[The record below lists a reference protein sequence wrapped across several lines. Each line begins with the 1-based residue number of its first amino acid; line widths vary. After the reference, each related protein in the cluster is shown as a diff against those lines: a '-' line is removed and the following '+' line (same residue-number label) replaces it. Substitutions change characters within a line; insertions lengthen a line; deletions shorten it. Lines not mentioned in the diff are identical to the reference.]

1 MDFEFSMVNK
11 TSMVVISGAI
21 SNSLNRFKIRKLEGR
36 PLLLPINEEAR
47 PMGETELQVAS
58 SNNSSTK
65 DLKSSKESDLS
76 INDITIDCENIAN
89 NQCNMSNIT
98 STSEG
103 DVFLT
108 MTDLDIGLIIGR
120 PRHQISDTEKFE
132 FLCNLMRPSPDYKF
146 PANGPRK
153 LKFQNKWFYNWKW
166 LSYSKSLDG
175 AFCVYCVL
183 FGTDEVKY
191 QKLGKLVCEKY
202 NSWNC
207 AVEKFNKHQSLIYH
221 LTAMEKANGFLNIF
235 NNKQNSVAVQLEIEE
250 NRLFIQ
256 PIIETILLCGRQGLA
271 LRGHKDYG
279 PIQFGTLFPSENDG
293 NFRPLLRYR
302 INGGDQKFLQRLQNC
317 PRNATYTSS
326 GIQNQ
331 IIDIIGSIII
341 KKLVNKINLAKCFT
355 VLADETCDISGIEQ
369 FSLCVRYYDNDSKM
383 MREDF
388 LKFVPVVDVT
398 GNGLAVVL
406 MDSLTNIGLD
416 LNFLRGQG
424 YDGASVMRGHF
435 NGVQAVVRRSYPL
448 ALYSHCSSHSLNLAI
463 SDACD
468 MKSIRNA
475 TDTLQA
481 IYVFFKTPK
490 RQDVLRKT
498 IDKIA
503 PENKKKKLKDL
514 CPTRWVERHESV
526 MVFLELFDSV
536 IEALEEISNWVDR
549 ETSSKSNNLLCSL
562 KNGEFLLA
570 VYVLAKAL
578 SISLPLSRQLQT
590 ENLDLV
596 KAIALAEDVSQT
608 VMELRRKAEE
618 DFKEIYTEVNR
629 KCETL
634 GVAITIPRLT
644 KNQQHRS
651 NFSTNSSEE
660 YFRLSI
666 YIPFLDSFSNQLS
679 ERFLAHKSLVK
690 NFSCLLIEHVDDEE
704 NFDKLLE
711 IYAED
716 IKVDEKSAK
725 GEFLVWKQQIKKS
738 TPKNVIDAL
747 HNSSSIIFPSI
758 HRLLVILATFP
769 VTTSTSER
777 SFSTLCR
784 LKTYLRNT
792 VGENRLNGL
801 ALMQIHRDIPVST
814 AEVIDELA
822 LKCRRLQF
830 N

>member
-1 MDFEFSMVNK
+1 
-11 TSMVVISGAI
+11 
-21 SNSLNRFKIRKLEGR
+21 
-36 PLLLPINEEAR
+36 
-47 PMGETELQVAS
+47 
-58 SNNSSTK
+58 
-65 DLKSSKESDLS
+65 
-76 INDITIDCENIAN
+76 
-89 NQCNMSNIT
+89 MS
-98 STSEG
+98 
-103 DVFLT
+103 
-108 MTDLDIGLIIGR
+108 
-120 PRHQISDTEKFE
+120 
-132 FLCNLMRPSPDYKF
+132 RPSPDYKY
-146 PANGPRK
+146 PASGSRN

-202 NSWNC
+202 NNWNC
-207 AVEKFNKHQSLIYH
+207 AVEKFNKHQSLVYH

-235 NNKQNSVAVQLEIEE
+235 NNKQVSVAVQLDTKLKLEIEE

-256 PIIETILLCGRQGLA
+256 PIIETILVCGRQGIA

-279 PIQFGTLFPSENDG
+279 PIQFETPFPSENDG
-293 NFRPLLRYR
+293 NFRALLRYR
-302 INGGDQKFLQRLQNC
+302 VNGGDQIFRQRLQNC

-326 GIQNQ
+326 VIQNQ

-341 KKLVNKINLAKCFT
+341 KKLVNKINQAKCFT

-369 FSLCVRYYDNDSKM
+369 FSLCVRYYDSDTNM

-398 GNGLAVVL
+398 GNGLAEVL
-406 MDSLTNIGLD
+406 IDSLKNIGLD

-424 YDGASVMRGHF
+424 YDGASAMRGHF

-448 ALYSHCSSHSLNLAI
+448 AVYSHCSSHSLNLAI
-463 SDACD
+463 SDACNI
-468 MKSIRNA
+468 KSIRNA
-475 TDTLQA
+475 TGTLQA

-490 RQDVLRKT
+490 RQNVLKKT
-498 IDKIA
+498 IDEIA

-549 ETSSKSNNLLCSL
+549 ETSSKSNNLLCSI
-562 KNGEFLLA
+562 KNGEFLLT
-570 VYVLAKAL
+570 VHILAKVL

-596 KAIALAEDVSQT
+596 KAMELAEDVT
-608 VMELRRKAEE
+608 HTAMDLRRKAEAE
-618 DFKEIYTEVNR
+618 FKEIYTEVSR
-629 KCETL
+629 KCETM
-634 GVAITIPRLT
+634 GVAITVPRLT
-644 KNQQHRS
+644 KNQNHRS
-651 NFSTNSSEE
+651 NFTTNSSEE

-666 YIPFLDSFSNQLS
+666 YIPFLDSFSNQLRD
-679 ERFLAHKSLVK
+679 RFLAHKSLVK
-690 NFSCLLIEHVDDEE
+690 NFSCLLSVQDDDEE
-704 NFDKLLE
+704 NFVELIK

-716 IKVDEKSAK
+716 IVVDDKSAK
-725 GEFLVWKQQIKKS
+725 GEFLVWKQQIKNS
-738 TPKNVIDAL
+738 TPKHVIDAL
-747 HNSSSIIFPSI
+747 NNCNSIIFPTI

-777 SFSTLCR
+777 SFSTLRR

-801 ALMQIHRDIPVST
+801 ALMNIHRDIPIST
-814 AEVIDELA
+814 AEVIDGLA
-822 LKCRRLQF
+822 IQSRRLKF
-830 N
+830 T

>member
-1 MDFEFSMVNK
+1 MDSFNDVKKRQHQIHTFFQKKLKVESEKNSDVQVTQSYND
-11 TSMVVISGAI
+11 
-21 SNSLNRFKIRKLEGR
+21 SNS
-36 PLLLPINEEAR
+36 
-47 PMGETELQVAS
+47 
-58 SNNSSTK
+58 K
-65 DLKSSKESDLS
+65 DLFTQSDVS
-76 INDITIDCENIAN
+76 VNDITIDCENIAN
-89 NQCNMSNIT
+89 NQCNTSNIT

-103 DVFLT
+103 DVLVT
-108 MTDLDIGLIIGR
+108 MTGSDIGLIIGR
-120 PRHQISDTEKFE
+120 PRHQINDTEKFE
-132 FLCNLMRPSPDYKF
+132 FLCNLSRPSPDYKY
-146 PANGPRK
+146 PASGSRN

-207 AVEKFNKHQSLIYH
+207 AVEKFNKHQ
-221 LTAMEKANGFLNIF
+221 
-235 NNKQNSVAVQLEIEE
+235 NSVAVQLDTKFKLEIEE

-256 PIIETILLCGRQGLA
+256 PIIETILVCGRQQGLA

-279 PIQFGTLFPSENDG
+279 PIQFETPFPTENDG
-293 NFRPLLRYR
+293 NFRALLRYR
-302 INGGDQKFLQRLQNC
+302 VNGGDQIFRQRLQNC

-341 KKLVNKINLAKCFT
+341 KKLVNKINQAKCFT

-369 FSLCVRYYDNDSKM
+369 FSLCVRYYESDTGTNK

-388 LKFVPVVDVT
+388 LKFVPVIDVT
-398 GNGLAVVL
+398 GNGLAEVL
-406 MDSLTNIGLD
+406 IDSLKNIGLD

-424 YDGASVMRGHF
+424 YDGASAMRGHF

-463 SDACD
+463 SDACNI
-468 MKSIRNA
+468 KSIRNA
-475 TDTLQA
+475 TGTLQA

-490 RQDVLRKT
+490 RQNVLRKI
-498 IDKIA
+498 IDEIA

-536 IEALEEISNWVDR
+536 VEALEEISNWVDR
-549 ETSSKSNNLLCSL
+549 ETSSKSNNLLCSI
-562 KNGEFLLA
+562 KNGEFLLT
-570 VYVLAKAL
+570 VHILAKAL

-596 KAIALAEDVSQT
+596 KAMDLAEDVSQA
-608 VMELRRKAEE
+608 VMELRKKAEAE
-618 DFKEIYTEVNR
+618 FKEIYTEVNR

-644 KNQQHRS
+644 KNQKHKS
-651 NFSTNSSEE
+651 NFTTNSSEE

-666 YIPFLDSFSNQLS
+666 YIPFLDSFSNQLR

-690 NFSCLLIEHVDDEE
+690 NFSCLLSVQDDDEE
-704 NFDKLLE
+704 NFVELIK

-716 IKVDEKSAK
+716 IVVDEKSAK

-738 TPKNVIDAL
+738 TPKHVIDAL
-747 HNSSSIIFPSI
+747 HNYNSIIFPTI

-777 SFSTLCR
+777 SFSTLRR

-801 ALMQIHRDIPVST
+801 ALMNIHRDIPIST

-822 LKCRRLQF
+822 LQSRRLKF
-830 N
+830 A